1 MIKAEALNPPQ
12 ELQVATRIFRQQ
24 VGKEKEPIKFSEN
37 TLSPQIRSEEPGRES
52 ITLYTDCDVRI
63 NALPSIF
70 QTNFLYG
77 DGE

>member
-1 MIKAEALNPPQ
+1 MHS
-12 ELQVATRIFRQQ
+12 LQTR
-24 VGKEKEPIKFSEN
+24 N
-37 TLSPQIRSEEPGRES
+37 EEPGTEI

-70 QTNFLYG
+70 QTNFLYV

>member
-1 MIKAEALNPPQ
+1 MR
-12 ELQVATRIFRQQ
+12 T
-24 VGKEKEPIKFSEN
+24 
-37 TLSPQIRSEEPGRES
+37 EEPGREI

-70 QTNFLYG
+70 QTNFLYV

>member
-1 MIKAEALNPPQ
+1 MQVQTSLFPSRLKDQYGFQETHPLQARNEEA
-12 ELQVATRIFRQQ
+12 
-24 VGKEKEPIKFSEN
+24 
-37 TLSPQIRSEEPGRES
+37 GREI

-70 QTNFLYG
+70 QTNFLYV

>member
-1 MIKAEALNPPQ
+1 MQVPTNIFPSRLKNQ
-12 ELQVATRIFRQQ
+12 YSFQKTHSLQTRNEDLGTEI
-24 VGKEKEPIKFSEN
+24 
-37 TLSPQIRSEEPGRES
+37 

-70 QTNFLYG
+70 QTNFLYV